1 MEKCVP
7 SSTRDWTRDMGKPL
21 INQEG
26 HVCIV
31 LLMIDGR
38 VSVFP
43 FLPSGLLEELGL
55 LIRVMKHQILTST
68 HCLLYLH
75 FNFAGNESKVGSFC
89 LNFATR
95 TASFPSIWRF
105 ILLLFFVSVSK
116 KKKDRLSKPAPPKV

>member
-7 SSTRDWTRDMGKPL
+7 SSTRDFTRDMMGKPL
-21 INQEG
+21 INQGG

-55 LIRVMKHQILTST
+55 
-68 HCLLYLH
+68 
-75 FNFAGNESKVGSFC
+75 
-89 LNFATR
+89 
-95 TASFPSIWRF
+95 
-105 ILLLFFVSVSK
+105 
-116 KKKDRLSKPAPPKV
+116 

>member
-7 SSTRDWTRDMGKPL
+7 SATRDLMRDMGKPL

-55 LIRVMKHQILTST
+55 
-68 HCLLYLH
+68 
-75 FNFAGNESKVGSFC
+75 
-89 LNFATR
+89 
-95 TASFPSIWRF
+95 
-105 ILLLFFVSVSK
+105 
-116 KKKDRLSKPAPPKV
+116 